1 MSEMPAGR
9 LARVAGALY
18 LVNILLGAFAI
29 GYVNAAVGSNVHA
42 HELLF
47 RAGVAAHVVVTVTN
61 VGLALTFYEIFK
73 VVNRR
78 IAILDVFF
86 TLVATAIEASGIVS
100 DLSTLRFDP
109 ADAAYTVSTVFY
121 GFDAL
126 AVGYLVYRS
135 TFMPRAI
142 GVLMV
147 IDCIGY
153 LINAFATILAPDFA
167 AHLVPYIQLPIILGE
182 GSLTLWLLVFG
193 INTKRWNELAHA
205 PARPA

>member
-1 MSEMPAGR
+1 MTEMSPR
-9 LARVAGALY
+9 LLARIAGALY
-18 LVNILLGAFAI
+18 LVNILAGAFAI
-29 GYVNAAVGSNVHA
+29 GYVTAAVGSNAHA
-42 HELLF
+42 HEQLF
-47 RAGVAAHVVVTVTN
+47 RSGVAAHVVVTVTN

-78 IAILDVFF
+78 VAILDVFF

-126 AVGYLVYRS
+126 AIGYLVYRS
-135 TFMPRAI
+135 NFMPRAI

-147 IDCIGY
+147 IDGLTY
-153 LINAFATILAPDFA
+153 FINSFAAILAPGFA
-167 AHLVPYIQLPIILGE
+167 AHLVPYIQLPILLGE

-193 INTKRWNELAHA
+193 INV
-205 PARPA
+205 ARRERLVLERSA

>member
-1 MSEMPAGR
+1 MTEVSAGR
-9 LARVAGALY
+9 LARIAGALY
-18 LVNILLGAFAI
+18 LVNILAGAFAI
-29 GYVNAAVGSNVHA
+29 GYVTAAVGSNVHA

-47 RAGVAAHVVVTVTN
+47 RSGVAAHVVVTVTN

-78 IAILDVFF
+78 VAILDVFF
-86 TLVATAIEASGIVS
+86 TLVATAIEASGTVS

-109 ADAAYTVSTVFY
+109 AGAAYTVSTVFY

-126 AVGYLVYRS
+126 SIGYLVYRS

-147 IDCIGY
+147 IDGIGY
-153 LINAFATILAPDFA
+153 VINSFAAILAPGFA
-167 AHLVPYIQLPIILGE
+167 THLVPYIQLPILLGE

-193 INTKRWNELAHA
+193 INT
-205 PARPA
+205 ARRERLIEERSA

>member
-1 MSEMPAGR
+1 MTEMHAGR
-9 LARVAGALY
+9 LARIAGALY
-18 LVNILLGAFAI
+18 LVNILAGAFAI
-29 GYVNAAVGSNVHA
+29 GYVTAAVGSNVHA

-47 RAGVAAHVVVTVTN
+47 RSGIAAHVVVTVTN

-78 IAILDVFF
+78 VAILDVFF
-86 TLVATAIEASGIVS
+86 TLVATAIEASGVVS
-100 DLSTLRFDP
+100 DLSSLRFDP
-109 ADAAYTVSTVFY
+109 TAAAYTVSTVFY

-126 AVGYLVYRS
+126 AIGYLVYRS

-147 IDCIGY
+147 IDGIGY
-153 LINAFATILAPDFA
+153 FINSFAAILAPGFA
-167 AHLVPYIQLPIILGE
+167 AHLVPYVQLPILLGE

-193 INTKRWNELAHA
+193 INV
-205 PARPA
+205 ARRERLVQERRA